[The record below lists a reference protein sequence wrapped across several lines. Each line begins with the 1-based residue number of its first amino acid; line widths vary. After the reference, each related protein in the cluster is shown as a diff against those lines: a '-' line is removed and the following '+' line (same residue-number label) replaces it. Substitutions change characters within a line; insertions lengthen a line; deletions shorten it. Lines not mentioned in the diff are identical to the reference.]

1 MIITDDWTFVH
12 IPRTG
17 GVSLKLAYLDSLGV
31 QQGVHYQR
39 HPYECQFML
48 RPTNEGF
55 HNEPPL
61 NTFGSEHALV
71 NHWESWIPE
80 NSQLFTIVRNPYDRF
95 QSICRRGYD
104 ISLTDEDRANSLDVD
119 YVLSHEGWSCWKP
132 AATQKSYLDSTT
144 KNITV
149 YKFETQLQAAYE
161 DHGFTF
167 ADHSTEPSGNGNQ
180 NNASQNQTDIL
191 TPENI
196 EKINAHFHDDFVEFG
211 YSKR

>member
-1 MIITDDWTFVH
+1 MIINDDWTFVH

-17 GVSLKLAYLDSLGV
+17 GVSFKLAYLESIGAQKD
-31 QQGVHYQR
+31 VHYQH
-39 HPYECQFML
+39 HPYECQHLL
-48 RPTNEGF
+48 RPVLEGF
-55 HNEPPL
+55 HNEAPL

-95 QSICRRGYD
+95 QSICRRGHD
-104 ISLTDEDRANSLDVD
+104 ISDNDTDRANSLDVD
-119 YVLSHEGWSCWKP
+119 YVLSHEGWQCWK
-132 AATQKSYLDSTT
+132 AADTQKSYLDSTT
-144 KNITV
+144 KPITV

-161 DHGFTF
+161 DHGLTF
-167 ADHSTEPSGNGNQ
+167 ANHVSEPSGIQ

-196 EKINAHFHDDFVEFG
+196 EKINNHFHDDFVEFG
-211 YSKR
+211 YNKL

>member
-17 GVSLKLAYLDSLGV
+17 GVAFKTAYLNTLGL
-31 QQGVHYQR
+31 QQGLHYTSDI
-39 HPYECQFML
+39 YECQNKL
-48 RPTNEGF
+48 RPVDQGMHDEA
-55 HNEPPL
+55 PM

-104 ISLTDEDRANSLDVD
+104 ISRTDEERQNSLDVD
-119 YVLSHEGWSCWKP
+119 YVLSHEGWECWSP
-132 AATQKSYLDSTT
+132 SNTQKAYLDSTS
-144 KNITV
+144 KPITV
-149 YKFETQLQAAYE
+149 YKFETQLQSAYE
-161 DHGFTF
+161 DHGLTF
-167 ADHSTEPSGNGNQ
+167 ANQ
-180 NNASQNQTDIL
+180 MTGSITNNSSQNQTNIL

-196 EKINAHFHDDFVEFG
+196 EKINTHFHDDFVEFG
-211 YSKR
+211 YTKL

>member
-1 MIITDDWTFVH
+1 MIINDDWTFVH

-17 GVSLKLAYLDSLGV
+17 GVSLKIAYLESLGV
-31 QQGVHYQR
+31 EQYVHY
-39 HPYECQFML
+39 HKNPYECQHML
-48 RPTNEGF
+48 RPVFAGM
-55 HNEPPL
+55 HNEPPM

-71 NHWESWIPE
+71 NHWEQWIPE

-119 YVLSHEGWSCWKP
+119 YVLSHEGWQSWK
-132 AATQKSYLDSTT
+132 AADTQKSYLDSTT
-144 KNITV
+144 KPITV
-149 YKFETQLQAAYE
+149 YKFETQLQSAYE
-161 DHGFTF
+161 DHNLVF
-167 ADHSTEPSGNGNQ
+167 ADRESEPSGIQ

-196 EKINAHFHDDFVEFG
+196 EKINTHFHDDFVEFG
-211 YSKR
+211 YTKL